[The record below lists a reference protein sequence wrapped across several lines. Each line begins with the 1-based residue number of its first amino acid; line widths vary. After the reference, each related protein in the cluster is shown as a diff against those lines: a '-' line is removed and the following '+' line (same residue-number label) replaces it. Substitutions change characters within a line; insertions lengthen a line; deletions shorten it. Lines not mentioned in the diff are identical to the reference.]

1 MTVAQSIDLTDIG
14 SLIAQSEASQFG
26 ALAVIAILILL
37 LGFLI
42 TWLEIRR
49 QRDRAKTEADR
60 AEQETKRAEMMA
72 EDQRRADTQLEAMQA
87 LFAQQVEINAK
98 MVQSQTEA
106 TAIQGRQEAQL
117 GELVVLMGGLR
128 ADVKAWPNLVN
139 DTLHTGFTQVRGDI
153 STLRTHMQKLE
164 GDLQRLMETCT
175 TDERYEELKRQIA
188 DIHHQLTE
196 LRVLIEKQE
205 QPARDD
211 DERRAA

>member
-1 MTVAQSIDLTDIG
+1 LALRVQKYQG
-14 SLIAQSEASQFG
+14 EA
-26 ALAVIAILILL
+26 AK
-37 LGFLI
+37 
-42 TWLEIRR
+42 
-49 QRDRAKTEADR
+49 DRADQDE
-60 AEQETKRAEMMA
+60 KRVEMMA
-72 EDQRRADTQLEAMQA
+72 EAQRRADTQLEAMQS
-87 LFAQQVEINAK
+87 LFAQQVEINAQ
-98 MVQSQTEA
+98 MVRSQTEA
-106 TAIQGRQEAQL
+106 TSIQGRQETQL

-153 STLRTHMQKLE
+153 STLRSHIQKLE

-196 LRVLIEKQE
+196 MRVLIEKQQ

-211 DERRAA
+211 DERKAA